1 MEKLTNG
8 FPDNLKSLR
17 KQAEWSQFYVALKV
31 GVTQQCVSCWE
42 NGKIEPTLSQLW
54 KLADL
59 FDLSIDELI
68 GRKEF

>member
-1 MEKLTNG
+1 MEKLTNR